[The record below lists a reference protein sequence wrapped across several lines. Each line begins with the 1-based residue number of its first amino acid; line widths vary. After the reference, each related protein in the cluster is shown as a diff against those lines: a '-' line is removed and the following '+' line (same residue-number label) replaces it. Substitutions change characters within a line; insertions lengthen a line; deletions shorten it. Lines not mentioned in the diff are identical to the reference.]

1 MYTMQPAN
9 KSSILFMIVPWFKH
23 WKVRFLRELPYLNIV
38 PFLINHRWRMLRLD
52 KEEGS
57 MKTLGRTAYGVKSLK
72 NHWQLYVILV
82 LPLLYLI
89 IFRYIPIFGAQIAF
103 KDYMVKEGIL
113 GSPWVG
119 LKYFTMFFKS
129 PHFTRLIKNT
139 LTLSVYSLVAGF
151 PLPIIL
157 ALLLNEVRNRRFKK
171 TVQMVTYAP
180 YFISMVVMV
189 SMLMQFLAPR
199 TGIINQL
206 ITLITG
212 KELQLMAKAEYFKTL
227 YVWSGIWQMTG
238 YSSIIYIAALS
249 SIDLSLYEAA
259 TVDGATKLQKMRH
272 IDLPGIMPTA
282 IILLIMNVGRLMN
295 VGFEKVYLMQNS
307 LNLSSSEI
315 IATYVYKI
323 GLVGAQ
329 FSFSTA
335 VGLFNSV
342 INLILLVAVNQIAKK
357 IGGTS
362 LW

>member
-1 MYTMQPAN
+1 MVGTRKGYR
-9 KSSILFMIVPWFKH
+9 KKMIK
-23 WKVRFLRELPYLNIV
+23 
-38 PFLINHRWRMLRLD
+38 M
-52 KEEGS
+52 
-57 MKTLGRTAYGVKSLK
+57 
-72 NHWQLYVILV
+72 HWQLYLILI
-82 LPLLYLI
+82 LPLIYVI
-89 IFRYIPIFGAQIAF
+89 IFRYVPIFGAQIAF
-103 KDYMVKEGIL
+103 KDYMVRDGIL
-113 GSPWVG
+113 GSKLVG
-119 LKYFTMFFKS
+119 LKYFELFFKS
-129 PHFTRLIKNT
+129 PHFTRLIRNT
-139 LTLSVYSLVAGF
+139 LSLSVYSLIAGF

-157 ALLLNEVRNRRFKK
+157 ALLLNEVRNRTFKK

-206 ITLITG
+206 IFALTSKNTH
-212 KELQLMAKAEYFKTL
+212 LMAKPEYFKSL

-238 YSSIIYIAALS
+238 YSSIIYIAALAG
-249 SIDLSLYEAA
+249 IDPTLYEAA
-259 TVDGATKLQKMRH
+259 TVDGATKLQKIIH

-282 IILLIMNVGRLMN
+282 VIILIMNIGRLMN

-323 GLVGAQ
+323 GLVGGQ

-342 INLILLVAVNQIAKK
+342 VNLALLVMVNQLAKK
-357 IGGTS
+357 AGGNS